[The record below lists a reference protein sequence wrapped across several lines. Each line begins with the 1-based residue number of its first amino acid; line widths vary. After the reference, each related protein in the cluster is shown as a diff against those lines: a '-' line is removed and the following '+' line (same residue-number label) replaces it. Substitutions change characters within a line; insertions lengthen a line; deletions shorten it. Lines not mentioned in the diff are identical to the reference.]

1 VTIVETPP
9 MIVIGI
15 VGYIKSPRGLR
26 ALTTVWAEHLSE
38 EVKRRFYK
46 KWYRSKKKA
55 FTKYVKKYADGK
67 KDIEKE
73 LNRIRKYCSVIRV
86 IAHTQTKK
94 VNIGMKKAHIMEI
107 QVNGGATVA
116 NKVDFAVSLFE
127 KPVSVD
133 SIFSNNE
140 MIDIIGVTIG
150 HGFKGV
156 VSRWG
161 VTKLPRKTHKGLR
174 KVACIGAWHPSRVQ
188 YTVARAGQK
197 GYFHRT
203 EMNKKLYRV
212 GKAARQADGK
222 IVHTNGMTESD
233 PTQKSI
239 TPMGGFPH
247 YGLVLEDFL
256 MIKGSVMGAKKR
268 PITLR
273 KSLITQT
280 KRSAQEEIQLK
291 FIDTSSKFGHGRFQT
306 SDEKARVI
314 KKAALAK

>member
-1 VTIVETPP
+1 
-9 MIVIGI
+9 VIGI
-15 VGYIKSPRGLR
+15 VGYVKTPKGLR

-67 KDIEKE
+67 KVIEKE
-73 LNRIRKYCSVIRV
+73 LDRIRKYCSVVRV

-116 NKVDFAVSLFE
+116 EKVNYAVALFE

-133 SIFSNNE
+133 SIFGNNE

-222 IVHTNGMTESD
+222 IVHTNATTESD
-233 PTQKSI
+233 ATQKSI

-247 YGLVLEDFL
+247 YGLVLEDYL
-256 MIKGSVMGAKKR
+256 MVKGSVMGTKKR

-280 KRSAQEEIQLK
+280 KRSAMEEVNLK

-306 SDEKARVI
+306 SEEKA
-314 KKAALAK
+314 KFLTKATPAGTK